1 MKKSKLFK
9 VFSLF
14 TLALTTVFTLTACN
28 VEVEDEA
35 HTIVFYHTM
44 GDSLQK
50 VLQTAIDEFE
60 ADHEGWKVQSSA
72 IGGYDDVKKA
82 VIGDLQGQMQP
93 NLTYCYADHVAQ
105 YLTTGKVI
113 DLNRYINSSNG
124 FTAEEIA
131 DFVPGYYNEGKA
143 TNYSNYAEYG
153 YTAESM
159 LTLPYVKSTEVLYY
173 NATALKEA
181 GVTKVVKDA
190 EGNDVEVVDVPE
202 TWDELWAACRKVKAK
217 YPSCT
222 PLGYDSEANWIIT
235 MCEQNGWGYTSADA
249 NNHYL
254 FNNENLVNW
263 LDDINEKYLEGL
275 VITQEVYG
283 SYTSG
288 LFTKGAAEGSVFSI
302 GSTGGASHQASTKFT
317 WGVAPIPG
325 VEQEDG
331 TIYRRAISQGPSLC
345 MFECDGANGD
355 EREDMTWEFVKYLLD
370 PTFLCKFSM
379 ASGYNPPRASAFEV
393 ADYQTFLE
401 DTSNIV
407 AVTANVAKEMTPY
420 YFTSPAFV
428 GSSTARDEMNAALTY
443 VLKGNKTGAKAL
455 ADAYKNCGGR

>member
-1 MKKSKLFK
+1 MKKGNLFK
-9 VFSLF
+9 VFSLL
-14 TLALTTVFTLTACN
+14 TLALTSVFALSACN
-28 VEVEDEA
+28 VEDEE

-50 VLQTAIDEFE
+50 VLQTAINDFE

-113 DLNRYINSSNG
+113 DLNKYINSDNG
-124 FTAEEIA
+124 FSAEEVA
-131 DFVPGYYNEGKA
+131 DFIPGYYNEGKA
-143 TNYSNYAEYG
+143 SNYASYDKYG
-153 YTAESM
+153 YSADSM

-173 NATALKEA
+173 NATALIEA
-181 GVTKVVKDA
+181 GVYETIKDA
-190 EGNDVEVVDVPE
+190 EGNDVKVADVPQ
-202 TWDELWAACRKVKAK
+202 TWDELWEACRKVKAK

-222 PLGYDSEANWIIT
+222 PLGYDSEANWVIT
-235 MCEQNGWGYTSADA
+235 MCEQNGWGYTSADP
-249 NNHYL
+249 NNHFL
-254 FNNENLVNW
+254 FNNENLINW
-263 LDDINEKYLEGL
+263 MDDINEKYLEGL
-275 VITQEVYG
+275 LITQEVYG

-302 GSTGGASHQASTKFT
+302 GSTGGASHQGSNKFT

-325 VEQEDG
+325 ILKENGEV
-331 TIYRRAISQGPSLC
+331 YRKAISQGPSLC

-355 EREDMTWEFVKYLLD
+355 EREDMTWEFVKDYLLN

-379 ASGYNPPRASAFEV
+379 ASGYNPPRSSAYAV
-393 ADYQTFLE
+393 TDYQDFLAKT
-401 DTSNIV
+401 DDIV

-420 YFTSPAFV
+420 YYTSPAFV

-443 VLKGNKTGAKAL
+443 VLKGNKDATKAL
-455 ADAYKNCGGR
+455 ADAYKNCGGK